1 MIDPRRLWL
10 TSDAIRLRKG
20 FSFSHLRDTFGRLR
34 DSFPTIMRPFAPD
47 CFFPLCLSLI
57 LGSSCPFTGLCA
69 DEKESKAPHSL
80 YEVKAGPFV
89 KKTKLDGTIVGVREF
104 PVVFAPKRWSKLNI
118 VTVAPQAS
126 QVKQGD
132 ILIQLETE
140 ELEKAI
146 EDMKKTLPEEELAL
160 NVARQELA
168 KAEESLPIELEQLRR
183 TTAEAADDLDYF
195 TKTRRPLAERDARE
209 NLKQTADALSYAEEE
224 LKQLKKM
231 YEKDDLTEETE
242 EIILTRAQNDVD
254 AYLWSLEQIKERT
267 NRLLE
272 TTFPREAVELAE
284 KVALQKLAEKVDTK
298 LLPDKLAAQRVAVAE
313 LERALVKSRESL
325 AEHEEDLAAMT
336 VKAPFDGIVYLGM
349 TQRGGWP
356 TAESLARKVMS
367 GAELGPRE
375 IVLTLVDV
383 SRVRL
388 HTSLKE
394 EALRDLAVGKKGIAR
409 LKWNADVEIPSTVT
423 SFSPIPFADG
433 TYDAVLELGPTDAVG
448 PVYPPMSA
456 TAEITVY
463 EAANVLTIPVSS
475 VKDKHG
481 EKSVTLADGT
491 KRIIKTGRRNEEMI
505 EVLDGLD
512 IGDKIRWKDPE
523 KEDEKED
530 VVEEENKDNKGEAIP
545 DEKSPLKDSDKKDSD
560 KKDSSEKEKD
570 AA

>member
-1 MIDPRRLWL
+1 
-10 TSDAIRLRKG
+10 
-20 FSFSHLRDTFGRLR
+20 
-34 DSFPTIMRPFAPD
+34 MRPSTHD
-47 CFFPLCLSLI
+47 CILSLSLSLI
-57 LGSSCPFTGLCA
+57 LGSNCLSPGLRA
-69 DEKESKAPHSL
+69 EDEKDKKAPHSL
-80 YEVKAGPFV
+80 YEVKTGPFE
-89 KKTKLDGTIVGVREF
+89 KKTKLDGTIVGLREF

-126 QVKQGD
+126 PVKQGD

-140 ELEKAI
+140 DLEKAI
-146 EDMKKTLPEEELAL
+146 AEMREALPEDELAL
-160 NVARQELA
+160 SVARQELA

-183 TTAEAADDLDYF
+183 TTTEAGDDLDYF
-195 TKTRRPLAERDARE
+195 IKTRRPLAERDAQE

-254 AYLWSLEQIKERT
+254 AYQWSLEQIKERT
-267 NRLLE
+267 RRLLE
-272 TTFPREAVELAE
+272 TTFPREAVELTE
-284 KVALQKLAEKVDTK
+284 KVTLQKLAEKVDTK
-298 LLPDKLAAQRVAVAE
+298 LLPEKLAAQRIAVTE

-349 TQRGGWP
+349 TQRGEWP
-356 TAESLARKVMS
+356 TAESLSRKVMP

-383 SRVRL
+383 SQVRL

-394 EALRDLAVGKKGIAR
+394 DALRDLAVGKKGIAR
-409 LKWNADVEIPSTVT
+409 LKWNADAEIPATV
-423 SFSPIPFADG
+423 SAFSPIPFADG
-433 TYDAVLELGPTDAVG
+433 TYDAMLELGPTDAVG

-463 EAANVLTIPVSS
+463 EVPNVLAIPVSS
-475 VKDKHG
+475 VKEKRG
-481 EKSVTLADGT
+481 EKTVTLADGT
-491 KRIIKTGRRNEEMI
+491 KRTIKTGRRNDEQI
-505 EVLDGLD
+505 EVLEGLAA
-512 IGDKIRWKDPE
+512 GDMIRWKDPE
-523 KEDEKED
+523 KEEDKEEADEKEKAKD
-530 VVEEENKDNKGEAIP
+530 EEGKDEAKGNKA
-545 DEKSPLKDSDKKDSD
+545 DEKSDEKGPSKDGDAKGE
-560 KKDSSEKEKD
+560 SEKAKD